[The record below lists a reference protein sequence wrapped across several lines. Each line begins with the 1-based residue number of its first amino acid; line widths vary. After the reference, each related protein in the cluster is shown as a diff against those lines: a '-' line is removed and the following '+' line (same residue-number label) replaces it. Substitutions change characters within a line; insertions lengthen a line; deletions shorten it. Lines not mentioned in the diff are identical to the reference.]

1 MTSNVTPIFDHA
13 HSIIV
18 KVTFSFPEFVPAC
31 RKISSS
37 HHFIIEKRQT
47 VGTPLGGC
55 FREKKEVQVF
65 PIERERLAKFGVGC
79 EGGGVCSFKKGVS
92 LIFILTLSSDI
103 FPSKCLV
110 WLHVFCLFTRFLPVL
125 FVFHRKNLVLYYL
138 INRCITFT
146 SE

>member
-13 HSIIV
+13 HSPIV

-47 VGTPLGGC
+47 VGIPLGGC

-65 PIERERLAKFGVGC
+65 PIERERLVKFGVGC
-79 EGGGVCSFKKGVS
+79 EGGACAVLKRGY
-92 LIFILTLSSDI
+92 
-103 FPSKCLV
+103 
-110 WLHVFCLFTRFLPVL
+110 HLFS
-125 FVFHRKNLVLYYL
+125 Y
-138 INRCITFT
+138 
-146 SE
+146 